1 MSVFTMTKGPKVYRA
16 WRRYQQAF
24 PDAAIIGHV
33 INVIEEV
40 IERKWP
46 DDTPLLFDTTVA
58 EVRDAE
64 GFYANDFVLN
74 ELIAAMQGRAFRHC
88 IAEQGVDPN
97 DRRLLA
103 ITVPYLMQT
112 NAQQEAVLPIIKTL
126 AIAKFGMPAKI
137 DTQKL
142 VQFEKRRNNK
152 ISSELGI
159 PLP

>member
-1 MSVFTMTKGPKVYRA
+1 
-16 WRRYQQAF
+16 
-24 PDAAIIGHV
+24 
-33 INVIEEV
+33 
-40 IERKWP
+40 
-46 DDTPLLFDTTVA
+46 
-58 EVRDAE
+58 
-64 GFYANDFVLN
+64 
-74 ELIAAMQGRAFRHC
+74 MQGRAFRHC

-97 DRRLLA
+97 DRRLLS